1 MRETLLIT
9 FLLTIFISPSNGYA
23 FDKISNDKVYWKNDK
38 ATSEK
43 ISDTQYRLTTTAML
57 RDNDPYD
64 KARVVTVNP
73 AFPTMNSNSS
83 LFDSLYALGIREMEK
98 NSVDRIT
105 DSAFSSSEC
114 HCFETGKKWNYVWT
128 RDISYSAHLAL
139 ASLDQKRTLESL
151 LFKVSNRRNQ
161 GSDSAEIVQDT
172 GTGGSWP
179 VSTDRVVWS
188 LAARE
193 LLTYLTGTE
202 REKFLKTAFLALKN
216 TVDNDKV
223 AVFDQMDGLY
233 TGEQSFL
240 DWREQTYP
248 NWTARNIIHVGMSKS
263 LSTNVTHFIAL
274 ETVSNMAMELGLIGQ
289 FKYYHE
295 LSSNLK
301 QSINRYFWDED
312 AGLYTTYI
320 TTYLD
325 RVKVDKYDLLGTSL
339 AVLFNVAETEKQKNT
354 LENYPM
360 VSAGASVVW
369 PQDQQAAIYHNRGI
383 WPFVTQY
390 ALLAAKKSK
399 QAKIYNHLFDSMVR
413 GAALNLSNMENFEYL
428 SLGSWVDDGSLSGP
442 VVNSQRQLWSV
453 AGMLSTYLDG
463 IIGRKIEGD
472 KLTFNPFITE
482 KIRNTILKNSNEI
495 ILKNL
500 KVHNKSINVV
510 IKLPGL
516 NNKFSD
522 NSFYEVIS
530 KNNFKLSELQ
540 NNSTVTINLGSVK
553 RSTENFK
560 LYKINSPYNLTS
572 NQYENLFA
580 PKTPTLYSVNNEAD
594 DAKLYFDFNSQRKSS
609 MNIYRNG
616 ILVAKDIKTNNY
628 LDKSAKHIQ
637 TPCYVLESQFDST
650 GIKSLHSEPH
660 CLWRKDSIRNVPI
673 TDPSMNAMGKV
684 NYHSEFD
691 KIYLKRWGS
700 PEDKITFQS
709 LTVASDGLY
718 ALQLNY
724 NNLGMINTG
733 ITSAV
738 KKIDIYDDQ
747 SGKIIKTKV
756 FMMPHHAR
764 EMYWVDSNFVT
775 VRLKK
780 NKSYSFKISDF
791 YNMSYFEHFNTYLYR
806 GGRSG
811 AYNYANIAGLKLLFL
826 GADFMN
832 NFH

>member
-1 MRETLLIT
+1 MRDILLIT
-9 FLLTIFISPSNGYA
+9 IKLTIFLSSSNLLA
-23 FDKISNDKVYWKNDK
+23 LDRINTSEVYWKSDK
-38 ATSEK
+38 AQSQK

-64 KARVVTVNP
+64 KARVVTINP
-73 AFPTMNSNSS
+73 AYPIMKTNSS

-151 LFKVSNRRNQ
+151 LFKVSNRRYQ

-179 VSTDRVVWS
+179 VSTDRVVWA

-193 LLTYLTGTE
+193 LLTYLTGVE
-202 REKFLKTAFLALKN
+202 REKFLKTAFHALKN
-216 TVDNDKV
+216 TVDNDKI

-274 ETVSNMAMELGLIGQ
+274 ETVSNMAMELGLINQ

-325 RVKVDKYDLLGTSL
+325 RVKVNKYDLLGTSL

-472 KLTFNPFITE
+472 KLSFTPFITE

-495 ILKNL
+495 VLSNL
-500 KVHNKSINVV
+500 KIHNKFINVI
-510 IKLPGL
+510 IKLPAQ
-516 NNKFSD
+516 NNNYSN
-522 NSFYEVIS
+522 NSFYEIIS
-530 KNNFKLSELQ
+530 KNEFKFSNLQ
-540 NNSTVTINLGSVK
+540 NNSTIKINLGSLKTSNEAHKV
-553 RSTENFK
+553 F
-560 LYKINSPYNLTS
+560 KINSPYNLS
-572 NQYENLFA
+572 SKQYENLFA
-580 PKTPTLYSVNNEAD
+580 PKTPTLYSIKNEMD
-594 DAKLYFDFNSQRKSS
+594 NSRLYFSFNSQRKSS
-609 MNIYRNG
+609 INIYRNG
-616 ILVAKDIKTNNY
+616 VLIAKNIKSNNY
-628 LDKSAKHIQ
+628 LDTTATHIQ
-637 TPCYVLESQFDST
+637 TPCYVLESQFDSN
-650 GIKSLHSEPH
+650 GVKSLHSEPH
-660 CLWRKDSIRNVPI
+660 CLWRADSVRNIPI

-684 NYHSEFD
+684 NYQSEFD
-691 KIYLKRWGS
+691 KIFLKRWGS
-700 PEDKITFQS
+700 PEDKIIFKS
-709 LTVASDGLY
+709 LTVANDGLY
-718 ALQLNY
+718 AIQLNY
-724 NNLGMINTG
+724 SNLGMINTG

-738 KKIDIYDDQ
+738 KKVEVIDDET
-747 SGKIIKTKV
+747 GNIIKTKV
-756 FMMPHHAR
+756 FMMPHHVR
-764 EMYWVDSNFVT
+764 EMYWIDSNFVT
-775 VRLKK
+775 IRLKK
-780 NKSYSFKISDF
+780 NKQYSFKISDF

-811 AYNYANIAGLKLLFL
+811 AYNYANIAGIKLLFL
-826 GADFMN
+826 GEDFMN